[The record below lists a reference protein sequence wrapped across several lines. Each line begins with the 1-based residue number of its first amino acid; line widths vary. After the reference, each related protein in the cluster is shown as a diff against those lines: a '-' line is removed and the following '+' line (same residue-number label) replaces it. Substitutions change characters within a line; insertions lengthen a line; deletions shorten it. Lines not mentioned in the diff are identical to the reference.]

1 MLAIARVNESG
12 EIFWCSHNWPYVTGF
27 SFLKTIGSKAS
38 DLIPGYQMNVVEQR
52 LTIQN
57 RAMFAHTFQ
66 LDDSIVLIIEER
78 TLSTK
83 QIHQSALLIDEL
95 PSPRMQEVIR
105 QVNKLAFTDATILV
119 LGESGVGKEGIA
131 RLIHQSSTRASG
143 PYIKLNCGAIPET
156 LVESELFGY
165 APGAFTGAERGGKK
179 GVFEEA
185 DGGTLFLDEIGE
197 LPIASQAK
205 LLHVLQEKTFKKI
218 GEVKTLSTNVRVIA
232 ATNRNLEED
241 VQAGK
246 FRKDLYFRLCVLPIE
261 IAPLRE
267 RKEDIEPL
275 VHHFLYKFKLKY
287 GIDRTVSQAVVQAFQ
302 LYGWPGNVRQLE
314 HVIERMVLLSENQE
328 LVFFDLPSFLRSDEN
343 SIAKDFSGLTFLENE
358 KPIHIQKIIPLKE
371 ATSFVEKELLRM
383 ARTISTS
390 TYEIADMLGV
400 DQSTVSR
407 KLKQYLS

>member
-38 DLIPGYQMNVVEQR
+38 DLIPSYQMNVVEQR

-131 RLIHQSSTRASG
+131 RLIHQSSSRASG

-185 DGGTLFLDEIGE
+185 DGGTLFLDEVGE

-205 LLHVLQEKTFKKI
+205 LLHVLQERTFKKI
-218 GEVKTLSTNVRVIA
+218 GEVKTLSANVRIIA

-275 VHHFLYKFKLKY
+275 VHHFLHKFKLKY
-287 GIDRTVSQAVVQAFQ
+287 GIDRSVSQAVVQAFQ
-302 LYGWPGNVRQLE
+302 VYGWPGNVRQLE

-328 LVFFDLPSFLRSDEN
+328 LGFFDLPPFLRSDEN
-343 SIAKDFSGLTFLENE
+343 SNPKDFSGLTVLENE

-371 ATSFVEKELLRM
+371 ATTFVEKELLRM